1 MRRKLTII
9 FAAAVLAAPCALVAD
24 TYPMLE
30 QLNRETQSLYRDVQG
45 GLVRVQ
51 LPTPK
56 WIRDAAA
63 KDDPLRKW
71 GNVIDPKVKEKID
84 QQRKEIEQKG
94 VGKKLEP
101 KIVAPST
108 QPAGSAEKVDVGG
121 AWKVKSDNNGEI
133 ILEPRN
139 AGGSAL
145 VLHAGAD
152 GDAPPAN
159 PNLGGPL
166 HLKAVAAGA
175 FAPNNIGLLISD
187 EGHVLV
193 PLFVERETI
202 GNQPVQCMVADQ
214 QTTATFIGS

>member
-1 MRRKLTII
+1 MRNRMRVI
-9 FAAAVLAAPCALVAD
+9 FAAAVLAAPCALRAD

-30 QLNRETQSLYRDVQG
+30 QLNRETQSLYRDVQS

-71 GNVIDPKVKEKID
+71 GNVIDPQVKAKIE
-84 QQRKEIEQKG
+84 QQRNEVAQKG
-94 VGKKLEP
+94 ISKRLEP

-108 QPAGSAEKVDVGG
+108 QPANSAQKVDVGG
-121 AWKVKSDNNGEI
+121 AWHVKSENNGEI

-152 GDAPPAN
+152 GNAPPAN
-159 PNLGGPL
+159 G
-166 HLKAVAAGA
+166 
-175 FAPNNIGLLISD
+175 NIGGGAHPDAGFGGVSWRD
-187 EGHVLV
+187 Y
-193 PLFVERETI
+193 
-202 GNQPVQCMVADQ
+202 
-214 QTTATFIGS
+214 